1 MTASPDTTQAPHTAA
16 PRRIVCPRCT
26 APMRALALSTHRPQ
40 PVTVDHCPDCRLVWF
55 DDLESVQLD
64 GLGWVRLLREM
75 EHGARRPLADA
86 QVARPGCPVCAAP
99 LRPVQNRSR
108 FGLFSAL
115 ECPRQHG
122 HLHSHSGVLAER
134 GLVRPLGAAE
144 RQALAQERHA
154 LHCLNCG
161 GAAASGDHACSW
173 CGTALVVLDL
183 PRLAHSLRLR
193 LDGMGPSPQGL
204 GRHTAWAC
212 RGCGSALDPGRET
225 QCSHCGHLVVAFD
238 LPDIEPLLDAA
249 EAELGAAAEAEARRH
264 ARFAQGRRERAAASG
279 TPRLRHPPRPPPTWQ
294 RTLMLAGWAPL
305 LALVTLAVAL
315 VLSVFV
321 EMPWARR
328 TPVQALLAQPVGD
341 DPGAAWAWVEAH
353 RLLLPAEEKARRALR
368 LGLFDLVTR
377 QLAATPWP
385 ATATVGSLLAD
396 PAAATR
402 GAHDRWRSGLGYRLQ
417 PQPAAANLAL
427 PAEAS
432 TDDARL
438 EPVAPGV
445 WLETAARSHAVWA
458 LSVKNTGP
466 ATLHAGVLSLRL
478 MLAPP
483 NGVPWRCEPAG
494 GAAVVLRPGQVLQ
507 LLCRTQVL
515 VRLQEELWAA
525 AVQQIRAGTPL
536 QLEWDD
542 ETLRQAGGWDRTVD
556 RLVADAVAQSAPL
569 DQFLR
574 RHTELRN
581 GTPPLPAATPAKR
594 AQPSWRVQAQARW
607 DRLSGAERRTLL
619 LAALLAAWVGHCA
632 LARRFGERRAL
643 VAMALLT
650 VPACVWMGRGEGAA
664 SVLLVGMYLVLALGL
679 AFAFTFASRIYSAA
693 VFSRWG

>member
-1 MTASPDTTQAPHTAA
+1 MTTAPDHPHAT
-16 PRRIVCPRCT
+16 PTRRIACPRCT
-26 APMRALALSTHRPQ
+26 APMRALALSSHRPQ

-86 QVARPGCPVCAAP
+86 QVASPACPVCAAP
-99 LRPVQNRSR
+99 LRQVQNRSR

-115 ECPRQHG
+115 QCPRQHG

-134 GLVRPLGAAE
+134 GLVRPLGVAE
-144 RQALAQERHA
+144 RKALAQESHA

-212 RGCGSALDPGRET
+212 RGCGAPLDPGRET
-225 QCSHCGHLVVAFD
+225 SCSHCSHLVVAFE

-249 EAELGAAAEAEARRH
+249 EAELSAAAEADAH
-264 ARFAQGRRERAAASG
+264 KQARFARGRRERDAAA
-279 TPRLRHPPRPPPTWQ
+279 TRTAPRPRTQPPPPRPGLRP
-294 RTLMLAGWAPL
+294 LMLAGWAPL
-305 LALVTLAVAL
+305 LALFTLALAL
-315 VLSVFV
+315 ILSAFV
-321 EMPWARR
+321 DMPWARR

-353 RLLLPAEEKARRALR
+353 RLLLPGEEKARRTLR
-368 LGLFDLVTR
+368 RGLFDLVTR
-377 QLAATPWP
+377 QLTGAPWP
-385 ATATVGSLLAD
+385 AVATVGTLLAG
-396 PAAATR
+396 PAAADQ
-402 GAHDRWRSGLGYRLQ
+402 GSQGRWDSSLAYHLQ
-417 PQPAAANLAL
+417 PQPADASLAL

-432 TDDARL
+432 TGEGRL
-438 EPVAPGV
+438 DSVAPGV
-445 WLETAARSHAVWA
+445 WLETANRSHGVWA
-458 LSVKNTGP
+458 LRVKNTGP
-466 ATLHAGVLSLRL
+466 ATLHAGVLSLRQ

-494 GAAVVLRPGQVLQ
+494 GAPAVLRPGEAVM

-515 VRLQEELWAA
+515 VRLQEDLWAGA
-525 AVQQIRAGTPL
+525 LQQIRAGAPL
-536 QLEWDD
+536 QLEWHD
-542 ETLRQAGGWDRTVD
+542 ETLRQAGGWDRVVD
-556 RLVADAVAQSAPL
+556 RLVADAAARSAPL

-574 RHTELRN
+574 RHTELRR
-581 GTPPLPAATPAKR
+581 GTPPLVAAAPAKR
-594 AQPSWRVQAQARW
+594 PQLSWRVQAQARW
-607 DRLSGAERRTLL
+607 DRLSGGERRTVL
-619 LAALLAAWVGHCA
+619 LAALLAAWVAYCA
-632 LARRFGERRAL
+632 LARVCGERRAL
-643 VAMALLT
+643 VGVAVLV
-650 VPACVWMGRGEGAA
+650 VPACIWMGRGEGAA

-679 AFAFTFASRIYSAA
+679 AFAFTFAARVYGAA
-693 VFSRWG
+693 VFRRWG